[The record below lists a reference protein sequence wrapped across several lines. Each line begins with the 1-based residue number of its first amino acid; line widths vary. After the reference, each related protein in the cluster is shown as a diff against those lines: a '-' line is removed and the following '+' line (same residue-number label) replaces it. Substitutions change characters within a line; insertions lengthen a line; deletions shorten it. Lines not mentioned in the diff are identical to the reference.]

1 MKKYLVTMEET
12 VVTVVS
18 IAAKSADEAEELV
31 LSGEFNDAD
40 IVSKESEEGY
50 IIKSEIAE

>member
-1 MKKYLVTMEET
+1 MKTYTVTMEEL

-18 IAAKSADEAEELV
+18 ITAKSADEAEELV

-40 IVSKESEEGY
+40 IVSKESEEGH
-50 IIKSEIAE
+50 IIKSELAK

>member
-12 VVTVVS
+12 VITVVS
-18 IAAKSADEAEELV
+18 ITAESADKAEELV

>member
-1 MKKYLVTMEET
+1 MQKYIVTMEET

-18 IAAKSADEAEELV
+18 ITAKSADEAEELV

-40 IVSKESEEGY
+40 IVSKESEEGH
-50 IIKSEIAE
+50 IIKSELAK

>member
-1 MKKYLVTMEET
+1 MEEL

-18 IAAKSADEAEELV
+18 ITAKSADEAEELV

-40 IVSKESEEGY
+40 IVSKESEEGH
-50 IIKSEIAE
+50 IIKSELAK